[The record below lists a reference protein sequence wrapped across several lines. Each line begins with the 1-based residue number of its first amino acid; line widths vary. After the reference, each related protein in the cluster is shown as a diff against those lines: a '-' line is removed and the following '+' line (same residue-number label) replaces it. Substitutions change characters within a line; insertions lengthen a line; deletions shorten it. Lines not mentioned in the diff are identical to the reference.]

1 MGKVGRKKTT
11 ITGLRKA
18 RLREQSTALQE
29 TGSPQD
35 VLTKSLP
42 VFLVLAFLATLIYS
56 NTFSAPFVFDDI
68 RNIVENPRIKALRNF
83 LDFSG
88 SRYIGFL
95 SFALNYHFG
104 MLDLFDYH
112 LVNLSIHIANGF
124 LVYLLILLL
133 FRTPKIVSSDLTIN
147 ARRMAFAT
155 ALLFISHPIQ
165 TQAVTY
171 IVQRFAS
178 LAALFYLLAVVCYLK
193 WRQAES
199 TGQSFTLTGIGWY
212 GLTLLSTVLAMKT
225 KEISFTLPI
234 MLVLIEVVF
243 FQRRERS
250 RWLPLIPFLF
260 SLLIIPF
267 SRLDVVGGA
276 EEGFAKE
283 TTVIS
288 RSEYL
293 FTQFRVIV
301 TYLRLL
307 FLPIHQNLDYDY
319 PIYSSFSEPSV
330 LLSFLFLCTLFGL
343 SIYLVFSSR
352 ASSRLMGF
360 GMLWFFLTLSIE
372 SSIIP
377 IRDVIFEHRLYLPSV
392 GFFVSCL
399 IGISRVGQYLVPI
412 KGRPG
417 SFSRSSDWVFLFL
430 LAVMIFSFS
439 LATYQ
444 RNQIWTDR
452 IALWEDVVKKSPN
465 NIRAHNNLGLQ
476 YRAAGRLE
484 DAMRQYQIILD
495 SDPDYA
501 VGHNNLAAVLEEQAK
516 VDEAIIHY
524 NLALQFKPNY
534 LKPHM
539 SLGLILGKQGRID
552 EAIPHFLEVLRINPS
567 DALAHNQLAVALA
580 KQGRFDESVP
590 HFSRAIEI
598 DPTLAIA
605 HNHLG
610 LAYYKLGRYDEAERE
625 FKTAL
630 QIDSQYSE
638 AHRNLEAT
646 DRIREVSE
654 GKH

>member
-11 ITGLRKA
+11 IAGSGKA
-18 RLREQSTALQE
+18 RLGEQSPVPPGIDTSQ
-29 TGSPQD
+29 PI
-35 VLTKSLP
+35 LTKPLP
-42 VFLVLAFLATLIYS
+42 VFLVLALLATLIYS

-68 RNIVENPRIKALRNF
+68 RNIAENPRIKDLRNF

-124 LVYLLILLL
+124 LVYLLTLLL
-133 FRTPKIVSSDLTIN
+133 FRTPKIISSDLTIN
-147 ARRMAFAT
+147 ARWMAFAT

-199 TGQSFTLTGIGWY
+199 KGQSFTLAGIGWY

-243 FQRRERS
+243 FQRQERS

-267 SRLDVVGGA
+267 SRLDVAGGA

-307 FLPIHQNLDYDY
+307 LLPIHQNLDYDY
-319 PIYSSFSEPSV
+319 PIYSSFSEPLV

-352 ASSRLMGF
+352 TSSRLIGF

-392 GFFVSCL
+392 GFFISCL
-399 IGISRVGQYLVPI
+399 IGISRAGQCLVPI

-417 SFSRSSDWVFLFL
+417 SFSRASDWVFLFL
-430 LAVMIFSFS
+430 LAVVIFSFS

-476 YRAAGRLE
+476 YRAAGRFE
-484 DAMRQYQIILD
+484 DAIRQYQIILD

-501 VGHNNLAAVLEEQAK
+501 VGHNNLAAILEEQAK

-580 KQGRFDESVP
+580 KQGRFDEAVP

-598 DPTLAIA
+598 DPTASA

-610 LAYYKLGRYDEAERE
+610 LAYYKLERFDEAERE

-630 QIDSQYSE
+630 QIDPQLSE
-638 AHRNLEAT
+638 ASQNLGVIN
-646 DRIREVSE
+646 RM
-654 GKH
+654 KKK